1 MSYEQIKDL
10 RPADFK
16 RYCGVEPE
24 TFQRMVELVSK
35 RLTKERCKTGRPPKL
50 SVEDQVLLTLEYW
63 REYRTLFHL
72 ATSWGLHES
81 NVCRIIR
88 RVEDILTKSRRLSCR
103 VRRSFSLP
111 TTRSNLSWWMSP
123 KPLSNVRKKAESL
136 LQWQKEAAHLEK
148 PGGHQRAHP
157 SSHLHSS
164 GARPRS

>member
-10 RPADFK
+10 RPAEFK

-24 TFQRMVELVSK
+24 TFRQMVELVSK
-35 RLTKERCKTGRPPKL
+35 RLTRVRRKTGRPPKL

-88 RVEDILTKSRRLSCR
+88 RVEDILTKSRAFKLPGKKKLQPAEHEIEFIVVDVAETPVERPKKSKKPITGAK
-103 VRRSFSLP
+103 RSGTP
-111 TTRSNLSWWMSP
+111 
-123 KPLSNVRKKAESL
+123 
-136 LQWQKEAAHLEK
+136 
-148 PGGHQRAHP
+148 
-157 SSHLHSS
+157 
-164 GARPRS
+164 